1 MVRGIGH
8 NGLKWQYLVAAVVII
23 IIGLNIRKVEFLPDE
38 AGDALW
44 AMVVFCCWRMILP
57 GKSLLYVALVSLL
70 TSYAV
75 EFSQLIRWDWLNDFR
90 STTIG
95 HLLLGQ
101 GFLWTDIIAY
111 TIGIAVI
118 SFIVWAINRL
128 KSR

>member
-1 MVRGIGH
+1 MTMKAFR
-8 NGLKWQYLVAAVVII
+8 WQYLVAAVVII
-23 IIGLNIRKVEFLPDE
+23 AVGLNIRKVSFLPDE

-57 GKSLLYVALVSLL
+57 RKPLPAVAIISLL

-75 EFSQLIRWDWLNDFR
+75 EFSQLIRVEWLDRFR

-111 TIGIAVI
+111 TIGIA
-118 SFIVWAINRL
+118 IVYLVVLLITKN
-128 KSR
+128 KKGT